1 MMASTADA
9 TATATSARHVVTGS
23 PIGELTIVRGREG
36 LTGLYFP
43 RHWTRPDPASFGPRV
58 DPADD
63 DGFDEVITQL
73 GEYFAGQ
80 RREFDLPLHPAGREL
95 ARRVWR
101 LLTGIG
107 CGQTTTYGAL
117 ARQVGQGITAQEIG
131 ALVGHNPLSILIP
144 CHRVVGSTGKL
155 TGYAGGL
162 ERKRWLLELE
172 RAIPAQTA
180 ALW

>member
-1 MMASTADA
+1 MMASTAAA

-43 RHWTRPDPASFGPRV
+43 GHWTRPDPASFGPRV
-58 DPADD
+58 DPAGDG
-63 DGFDEVITQL
+63 GFDEVITQL
-73 GEYFAGQ
+73 REYFAGQ
-80 RREFDLPLHPAGREL
+80 RREFDLPLHPAGSAL
-95 ARRVWR
+95 ARQVWQ
-101 LLTGIG
+101 LLTEIE

-117 ARQVGQGITAQEIG
+117 ARQVGRGITAQETG
-131 ALVGHNPLSILIP
+131 ALVGQNPLSILIP
-144 CHRVVGSTGKL
+144 CHRVIGSTGKL

>member
-1 MMASTADA
+1 
-9 TATATSARHVVTGS
+9 
-23 PIGELTIVRGREG
+23 
-36 LTGLYFP
+36 
-43 RHWTRPDPASFGPRV
+43 V
-58 DPADD
+58 DPAGD

-73 GEYFAGQ
+73 REYFAGQ
-80 RREFDLPLHPAGREL
+80 RGEFGLPLRPAGSEL
-95 ARRVWR
+95 ARQVWR
-101 LLTGIG
+101 LLTGIP

-117 ARQVGQGITAQEIG
+117 ARQAGQGITAQEIG

>member
-1 MMASTADA
+1 MIASTAAA
-9 TATATSARHVVTGS
+9 TATATPARHIVTSS
-23 PIGELTIVRGREG
+23 PIGELTIVRDREG

-43 RHWTRPDPASFGPRV
+43 GHWTRPDPASFGPRV
-58 DPADD
+58 DPAGD

-73 GEYFAGQ
+73 REYFAGQ
-80 RREFDLPLHPAGREL
+80 RGEFGVPLHPAGSEL

-101 LLTGIG
+101 LLTGIP

-117 ARQVGQGITAQEIG
+117 ARQVGQGVSAQEIG

-162 ERKRWLLELE
+162 DRKRRLLELE

-180 ALW
+180 PLW